1 MDRQVAGVEP
11 GAPSPCLAARGLTLQ
26 LGGKVIFDDLTFSL
40 DQGEFVALL
49 GCSGTGKS
57 TLLRV
62 VADLQELDS
71 GTVGVDGDIAIAF
84 QEPRLLPWQ
93 RVWRNVLFGLPGAPG
108 QRRSDALQALAEV
121 GLEAKAD
128 AWPLTLSGGEAQR
141 VSLARALIRGP
152 QLLLLDEPFGSLD
165 ALTRQTM
172 QDLVVRLWR
181 AHRPTVVMVTHDIVE
196 ATRVA
201 DRIVV
206 LDGGGFTVDVRIG
219 AERPRSRSDP
229 EMLEV
234 ADQLAEALGA

>member
-1 MDRQVAGVEP
+1 MDRQVAGVAP
-11 GAPSPCLAARGLTLQ
+11 DTPSPCLAARGLTLR

-49 GCSGTGKS
+49 GRSGTGKS

-84 QEPRLLPWQ
+84 QEPR

-219 AERPRSRSDP
+219 AERPRSRRDP
-229 EMLEV
+229 ALLEV

>member
-1 MDRQVAGVEP
+1 MDRQVAGVAP
-11 GAPSPCLAARGLTLQ
+11 DTPSPCLAARGLTLR

-49 GCSGTGKS
+49 GRSGTGKS

-93 RVWRNVLFGLPGAPG
+93 RVWHNVLFGLQGAPG